1 MYMYDAT
8 TLCQDDHPCFNV
20 SDDQANK
27 NHECHEP
34 RVSAANPNVECSLDG
49 LGSVSRSE
57 SFQHMPMPKTG
68 NGMKMCG
75 SLSAEHLKK

>member
-27 NHECHEP
+27 KQECHEP
-34 RVSAANPNVECSLDG
+34 RVSAANPNVQCSLDG
-49 LGSVSRSE
+49 LGSVS
-57 SFQHMPMPKTG
+57 
-68 NGMKMCG
+68 G
-75 SLSAEHLKK
+75 SDICQYQNRKWNENARQFENLKK